1 MRVGLV
7 VYGSI
12 DARSGGFR
20 YDRQLRDHLESLGHR
35 VDVIELPWRSYLRGL
50 LAGID
55 PRRRDPLHGGDAAIS
70 GYDVVFQ
77 DELCHPSLLAQ
88 RRTCAEGPCVISLV
102 HLLRSGPQSGPAR
115 PFYRAVERRYLETVD
130 GVVCTSADTVSRVDS
145 LVDLPTVVAPPAG
158 RCQGAAVTADQVRD
172 NAYERELH
180 VGFVGNVVPRKGLE
194 TLLAAIDRVDAPTRL
209 TVIGDLDVAP
219 GYAGRQQARLERSP
233 PADDVRLLGTVS
245 DDRLETE
252 LERFHV
258 LAVPSRYE
266 SVGMVYLEAMEYGT
280 VPIAS
285 TVGGADEFVT
295 DRHDGLL
302 VRPDDPDGLAQ
313 HLSWLATDRAALA
326 RLGTNA
332 LSTAGSRPDWE
343 SSMDRIVEFV
353 DQLRSPETGEVSSS
367 TQRPLE
373 RGRSP

>member
-20 YDRQLRDHLESLGHR
+20 YDRHLRDHLESLGHA
-35 VDVIELPWRSYLRGL
+35 VDVIELPWHSYLRGL
-50 LAGID
+50 LDGLD
-55 PRRRDPLHGGDAAIS
+55 PRHRGPFDGADAPAS
-70 GYDVVFQ
+70 EYDVILQ
-77 DELCHPSLLAQ
+77 DELCHPSLWTQ
-88 RRTCAEGPCVISLV
+88 RRTPGEGPCIISLV
-102 HLLRSGPQSGPAR
+102 HLLRSGPQSGRAR
-115 PFYRAVERRYLETVD
+115 PFFRAVERRYFETVD
-130 GVVCTSADTVSRVDS
+130 GVVCTSADTASRVES
-145 LVDLPTVVAPPAG
+145 LVDQPAVVAPPAG
-158 RCQGAAVTADQVRD
+158 RREGAAVDADQVRD
-172 NAYERELH
+172 RAREGPLR

-194 TLLAAIDRVDAPTRL
+194 TLLAAIERVHAPTQL
-209 TVIGDLDVAP
+209 TVVGDLDAAP
-219 GYAGRQQARLERSP
+219 GYAARQRRRLERSP
-233 PADDVRLLGTVS
+233 PAHEVRLLGAVS

-252 LERFHV
+252 LERVHV

-280 VPIAS
+280 VPIAT

-302 VRPDDPDGLAQ
+302 VRPDDPAALAQ

-332 LSTAGSRPDWE
+332 LATAEARPDWE
-343 SSMDRIVEFV
+343 ASMDRIVEFV
-353 DQLRSPETGEVSSS
+353 DQVRTTGTGGVNRSAD
-367 TQRPLE
+367 RPPE
-373 RGRSP
+373 RGRSQ